1 VYKVTGDKKMKNIL
15 KLFGISIL
23 LLTINS
29 ACVSMWSHKNWKEA
43 KQQQAVRVEADGETV
58 FVGVDLTAG
67 AYFKDNFGIA
77 LAAGLADAALI
88 YGSYTVL
95 NDMFGEGSGANG
107 GRNSTTDGNASRDS
121 DNDSNNISIT
131 INQ

>member
-1 VYKVTGDKKMKNIL
+1 MKTMNYFIIALIAIGMSLNTG
-15 KLFGISIL
+15 
-23 LLTINS
+23 
-29 ACVSMWSHKNWKEA
+29 CVSMWAHKNWKEA
-43 KQQQAVRVEADGETV
+43 QQKKAVRVEADGEAV
-58 FVGVDLTAG
+58 FIGVDLTAG
-67 AYFKDNFGIA
+67 NYLKENFGVA
-77 LAAGLADAALI
+77 LAAGFADAALI

-107 GRNSTTDGNASRDS
+107 GRNSTSDGNASRDS

>member
-1 VYKVTGDKKMKNIL
+1 MTMNKIIVGVVLSVMMFANTG
-15 KLFGISIL
+15 
-23 LLTINS
+23 
-29 ACVSMWSHKNWKEA
+29 CVSMWSHKNWKEA
-43 KQQQAVRVEADGETV
+43 QQQKAVRVEADGETV

-67 AYFKDNFGIA
+67 NYIKENFGVA

-95 NDMFGEGSGANG
+95 NDMFGEGSGSDG
-107 GRNSTTDGNASRDS
+107 GGNSTTDGAASRDS